1 LLNSFTQFLP
11 IRLRQSAAVFTN
23 EARIL
28 LTLML
33 PILLTQ
39 GAQAAFGLVDTIMAG
54 RVSPA
59 DLAAVALGVGFWMPL
74 VMLMSGILQATTA
87 LVAQAYGSRHLN
99 NQWALN
105 VTLITQQALW
115 LGLVLGVVGFL
126 LLQLSPLLFTPLGMP
141 HALQEK
147 TQIFLFGISFG
158 MPALAMYTT
167 LRCYTEALGRP
178 RPVTIISIVGLVL
191 TVPMNYMFIYGF
203 DLGDISVPALGGAG
217 CGFATAI
224 VQWLMLIA
232 LAIYLS
238 IAKHYRFT
246 RVLHHFNRPDFLL
259 IRRIVFLGF
268 PIGIAIFFEV
278 ALFSVAAIVVS
289 PLGGTV
295 IAAHQ
300 IALSATTQLFM
311 IPLSLAT
318 AITIRMGQLYGQ
330 QDAAAMRLLRQV
342 GFTIGSC
349 FALLSMGFL
358 AIFRHDIAEVYSHD
372 LHVQSLAATLLLF
385 AMAYQL
391 VDAWQ
396 VTTAGCLR
404 GMQDTKIPMFITLFA
419 YWIVAF
425 PTGILLSRELHYGA
439 QGFWFSLLIG
449 LAVSAILLLMRLRVH
464 ERRIII
470 QFHVEK

>member
-1 LLNSFTQFLP
+1 MFNS
-11 IRLRQSAAVFTN
+11 

-74 VMLMSGILQATTA
+74 VMLISGILQATTA
-87 LVAQAYGSRHLN
+87 LVAQAYGSRDLN
-99 NQWALN
+99 KQWAQN
-105 VTLITQQALW
+105 VTLITRQALW
-115 LGLVLGVVGFL
+115 LGLVLGIAGFL

-141 HALQEK
+141 QALQEK
-147 TQIFLFGISFG
+147 TQIFLFGISLG
-158 MPALAMYTT
+158 MPALAVYTT

-178 RPVTIISIVGLVL
+178 RPVTIISIAGLML
-191 TVPMNYMFIYGF
+191 TVPMNYLFIYGF
-203 DLGDISVPALGGAG
+203 DSGYITIPALGGAG

-224 VQWLMLIA
+224 IQWLMLIA

-238 IAKHYRFT
+238 VAKHYHFI
-246 RVLHHFNRPDFLL
+246 RVLSHFNRPDFLL
-259 IRRIVFLGF
+259 IRRIAVLGF

-278 ALFSVAAIVVS
+278 ALFSVAAIVLS
-289 PLGGTV
+289 PFGGTI

-330 QDAAAMRLLRQV
+330 QDLAAMRLLRQV
-342 GFTIGSC
+342 GFATGSC
-349 FALLSMGFL
+349 FALLSMIFL
-358 AIFRHDIAEVYSHD
+358 AIFRHDIAEVYSLD
-372 LHVQSLAATLLLF
+372 LNVQSLAATLLLF

-396 VTTAGCLR
+396 VTTAGSLR
-404 GMQDTKIPMFITLFA
+404 GMQDTKIPMFITFFA

-425 PTGILLSRELHYGA
+425 PIGILLSRVLNYGA
-439 QGFWFSLLIG
+439 QGFWFSLLLG
-449 LAVSAILLLMRLRVH
+449 LAVSAILLLVRLRVH
-464 ERRIII
+464 ER
-470 QFHVEK
+470 HVATEFQDAK

>member
-1 LLNSFTQFLP
+1 MFT
-11 IRLRQSAAVFTN
+11 S

-74 VMLMSGILQATTA
+74 VMLISGILQATTA

-99 NQWALN
+99 TPWAEN
-105 VTLITQQALW
+105 VTLITRQALW
-115 LGLVLGVVGFL
+115 LGLALGILGFL

-141 HALQEK
+141 LALQEK
-147 TQIFLFGISFG
+147 TQAFLFGISFG
-158 MPALAMYTT
+158 MPALALYTT

-178 RPVTIISIVGLVL
+178 RAVTIISIAGLIL
-191 TVPMNYMFIYGF
+191 TVPMNYFFIYGF
-203 DLGDISVPALGGAG
+203 SFGYITVPALGGSG

-224 VQWLMLIA
+224 IQWLMLIA
-232 LAIYLS
+232 LAIYIS
-238 IAKHYRFT
+238 IIKYYRFV
-246 RVLHHFNRPDFLL
+246 RVLSHFNRPDFLL
-259 IRRIVFLGF
+259 IRRIVYLGF

-278 ALFSVAAIVVS
+278 ALFSVAAIVLS
-289 PLGGTV
+289 PLGGTI

-330 QDAAAMRLLRQV
+330 HDAAAMRVLRQV
-342 GFTIGSC
+342 GFVVGSC

-358 AIFRHDIAEVYSHD
+358 ALFRHDIAEVYSLD
-372 LHVQSLAATLLLF
+372 LNVQSLAATLLLF

-404 GMQDTKIPMFITLFA
+404 GMQDTKIPMFITFVA

-425 PTGILLSRELHYGA
+425 PTGIILSRVLNYGA
-439 QGFWFSLLIG
+439 HGFWFSLLLG
-449 LAVSAILLLMRLRVH
+449 LAVSAILLLLRLRAH
-464 ERRIII
+464 ERRIAS
-470 QFHVEK
+470 QFQVAQ